1 MISRSPATTLAELK
15 PNDAVMIVATN
26 GSSAGTSTGSSAGSS
41 TAAGAASAPANVTA
55 ITLVSGVEPILA
67 ATPKDSQPASLSA
80 WTLGGDTPTQ

>member
-26 GSSAGTSTGSSAGSS
+26 SSSTGTSTDSS

-80 WTLGGDTPTQ
+80 WTLGGDAPTQ

>member
-15 PNDAVMIVATN
+15 PNDAVMIVATD
-26 GSSAGTSTGSSAGSS
+26 GSPTGTSAGSPG
-41 TAAGAASAPANVTA
+41 AAATASAPANVTA

-80 WTLGGDTPTQ
+80 WTLGGDAPTQ